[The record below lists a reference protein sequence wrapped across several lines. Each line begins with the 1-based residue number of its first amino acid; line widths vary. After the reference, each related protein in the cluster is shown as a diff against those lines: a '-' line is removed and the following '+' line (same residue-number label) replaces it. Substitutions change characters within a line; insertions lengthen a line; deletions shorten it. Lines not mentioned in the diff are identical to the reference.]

1 MWCKNEIQVLAQVF
15 LKTPTLHAV
24 TAEVIESNNRKKSQ
38 KDVVYFQPED
48 NYETWN
54 KSGQKRKIFKKLH
67 RLKHKLKMTFFKFST
82 LNRGGWNIGEKQWG
96 KQSYLA
102 NSRED
107 IREDHTILAYC
118 VTDSLCSLQ
127 MYTIHQERL
136 NAKWFTVI
144 SFNFG
149 SFSQTKV
156 ISHAQ

>member
-1 MWCKNEIQVLAQVF
+1 M
-15 LKTPTLHAV
+15 
-24 TAEVIESNNRKKSQ
+24 
-38 KDVVYFQPED
+38 YFQPED

-67 RLKHKLKMTFFKFST
+67 RLKHKLKMTFLKFST

-156 ISHAQ
+156 ISQAQ